1 MNTYEEGRQY
11 LYQIWIDMTK
21 ITQETSDSV
30 FSTLNDVNINPS
42 EIKLFVAL
50 QTPPE
55 NILKILW
62 LNSEY
67 FEWKQILDLWWWFG
81 WMPFL
86 LEEYIDQYVVC
97 DPCFEETVK
106 DIALNNT
113 LSIQENFIKESKK
126 KIEVI
131 NNQLNNLQSRQ
142 TAAKYR
148 YNDLFEQS
156 NDLQNM
162 YVTKQKVLNYINMR
176 SNFDQ
181 TKHPKIVIN
190 PSKWEDINWIENNS
204 QDIVLICHILDKKY
218 LNYFWILAEASRILK
233 INWEI
238 LVVEDRDKDIIW
250 IFEKLW
256 LQWQEKWNK
265 VVCRIKKRPI

>member
-11 LYQIWIDMTK
+11 LYQIGIDMTK

-55 NILKILW
+55 NILKILG

-67 FEWKQILDLWWWFG
+67 FEGKQILDLGGGFG
-81 WMPFL
+81 GMPFL

-190 PSKWEDINWIENNS
+190 PSKGEDINGIENNS

-218 LNYFWILAEASRILK
+218 LNYFGILAEASRILK
-233 INWEI
+233 INGEI
-238 LVVEDRDKDIIW
+238 LVVEDRDKDIIG
-250 IFEKLW
+250 IFEKLG
-256 LQWQEKWNK
+256 LQWQEKGNK